1 MTIPLY
7 DVASQVAELHPELED
22 RVRNVIRSANFILGD
37 EVEAFEAE
45 FASYL
50 GVDHAIGVGNGT
62 DALTI
67 ALRALGVGP
76 GDHVVVPSYTF
87 FATAEAVVV
96 AGAVPVFCDV
106 DPNNFCIT
114 AESVERALTNKTRAV
129 VPVHLFGMLAPMD
142 ELRRLADEHGLV
154 LLEDAAQ
161 AAGARVGDR
170 RAGSLGDAAAFS
182 FFPTKNLFCLG
193 DGGAI
198 VTNREAVAAKARL
211 LRVRGSPD
219 KKRTFVEIGYNSR
232 LDELQAAV
240 LRVGLDRL
248 DGWNARRR
256 AFADTYRELG
266 LGELVAIP
274 EPPADEEAGY
284 HMYVVGSD
292 RRGELIDALREAG
305 ISARQPYPHA
315 VHEQKAMRSFND
327 GVTFP
332 ATKRAVDRNIALPM
346 GPARTTAD
354 ARTVVEALRQALNS
368 A

>member
-45 FASYL
+45 FAGYL

-62 DALTI
+62 EALTI

-76 GDHVVVPSYTF
+76 GDDVVVPSYTF

-96 AGAVPVFCDV
+96 AGAIPVFCDV
-106 DPNNFCIT
+106 DPDNFCIT
-114 AESVERALTNKTRAV
+114 AESVERALTKKTRAV
-129 VPVHLFGMLAPMD
+129 IPVHLFGMLAPMD
-142 ELRRLADEHGLV
+142 ELRRLADEHGFV

-161 AAGARVGDR
+161 AAGARVADR

-198 VTNREAVAAKARL
+198 VTNSEAVAAKARL

-240 LRVGLDRL
+240 LRVGLGRL

-256 AFADTYRELG
+256 AFADRYRELG

-274 EPPADEEAGY
+274 EPPANEEAAY

-305 ISARQPYPHA
+305 ISARQPYAHA
-315 VHEQKAMRSFND
+315 VHEQKAMRSFVD
-327 GVTFP
+327 GVTLP

-346 GPARTTAD
+346 APARTPAD
-354 ARTVVEALRQALNS
+354 ARTVVETLRQALNS